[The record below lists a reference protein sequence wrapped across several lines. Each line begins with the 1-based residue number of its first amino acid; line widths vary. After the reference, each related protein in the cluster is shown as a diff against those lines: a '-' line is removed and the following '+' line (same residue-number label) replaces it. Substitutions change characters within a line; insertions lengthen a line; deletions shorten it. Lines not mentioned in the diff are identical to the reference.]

1 MSLQGTI
8 YYWFNQCRN
17 FSIKGVRVLGVE
29 VDNERIIRMLKL
41 KNRTFTNQNR
51 KIVVDV
57 INKDYSQFQTT
68 LNPLSTFSFITV
80 GILALPGG
88 QTNTSYV

>member
-1 MSLQGTI
+1 MKMNLQGTI
-8 YYWFNQCRN
+8 YYLFNQCRN

-68 LNPLSTFSFITV
+68 
-80 GILALPGG
+80 
-88 QTNTSYV
+88 

>member
-1 MSLQGTI
+1 VKMSLQGTI

-41 KNRTFTNQNR
+41 KNRTFTNRN
-51 KIVVDV
+51 
-57 INKDYSQFQTT
+57 S
-68 LNPLSTFSFITV
+68 S
-80 GILALPGG
+80 
-88 QTNTSYV
+88 